1 MYIHHQIRLLDI
13 SYLITFSKPSSPLSL
28 LFLISSTV
36 GGIFSP
42 TSYKYER
49 DSGLIEDASVFGTP
63 GVKEVLKG
71 DRGEGTYSSISEP
84 ISESLSIAL
93 SSTLSDMLSDPKILP
108 AEIGGLLVR
117 NC

>member
-1 MYIHHQIRLLDI
+1 MTNVH
-13 SYLITFSKPSSPLSL
+13 SSPDSFAGHFVSHYIFQAL
-28 LFLISSTV
+28 L
-36 GGIFSP
+36 SP